1 MRQRIAP
8 GFAMA
13 VVTVVLLQPLVAQA
27 PLPLSI
33 QRFVDANPT
42 FRLLAVD
49 DVRDAVDTVAEK
61 YFTPFEA
68 GDLTGD
74 GVAEVAAVLVQRGT
88 PIRFGVVVLHGS
100 RTVHWVVRP
109 QVEKIVSVN
118 IQETRRLYIAQ
129 CLECD
134 SNSWVR
140 WNGSSYE
147 DALWIVGD
155 MPATY
160 NRRARNRSAPL
171 SPTPHSTDKVI
182 GHVPECTSAKILQ
195 VLPMQA
201 NAVRWYRVEV
211 LLNGR
216 ATEGFL
222 PSDVLTDISCIG

>member
-1 MRQRIAP
+1 MRRRTTH

-13 VVTVVLLQPLVAQA
+13 LVTVAFLQPLLAQGPP
-27 PLPLSI
+27 PLPI
-33 QRFVDANPT
+33 QRFLDANPT

-49 DVRDAVDTVAEK
+49 DVRDAVDKVAEK

-74 GVAEVAAVLVQRGT
+74 GVAEVAAVIVQRGT

-118 IQETRRLYIAQ
+118 VQNTRRLYIEQ

-147 DALWIVGD
+147 NALWIVGD
-155 MPATY
+155 VPSTY
-160 NRRARNRSAPL
+160 NGRARNRSAPL
-171 SPTPHSTDKVI
+171 RPTPHSTDKVI
-182 GHVPECTSAKILQ
+182 GNVPECTSAKILQ

-216 ATEGFL
+216 VREGFL
-222 PSDVLTDISCIG
+222 PSEVLTDISCIG